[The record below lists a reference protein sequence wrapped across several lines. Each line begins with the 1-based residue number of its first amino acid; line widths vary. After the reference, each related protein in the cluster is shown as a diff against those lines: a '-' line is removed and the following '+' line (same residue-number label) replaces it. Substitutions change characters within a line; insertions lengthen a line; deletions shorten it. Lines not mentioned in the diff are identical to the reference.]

1 MRRAVGIRP
10 RQRIIEVRLPTDTDA
25 VLAVHIDGVP
35 QASGRD
41 FDVERGS
48 VRFRRP
54 VQLMGGV
61 TALGNVLT
69 AFCAGVY
76 PRGHEV
82 SVLVS
87 RAARPDVITA

>member
-1 MRRAVGIRP
+1 MRRAVCIRP
-10 RQRIIEVRLPTDTDA
+10 GRRVTEVRLPADTDA
-25 VLAVHIDGVP
+25 VLAVYVDGVP
-35 QASGRD
+35 QAPGRD

-54 VQLMGGV
+54 VQLMGDM
-61 TALGNVLT
+61 TALGNGLT

-87 RAARPDVITA
+87 RAGRPDVITA

>member
-1 MRRAVGIRP
+1 MRRHICTRP
-10 RQRIIEVRLPTDTDA
+10 GRRIDEVPLPPDADA
-25 VLAVHIDGVP
+25 VLGVYVDGVAQTP
-35 QASGRD
+35 GRD
-41 FDVERGS
+41 FDVDRGT

-54 VQLMGGV
+54 VRLVDGV
-61 TALGNVLT
+61 TPVGNVLT

-87 RAARPDVITA
+87 RAGRPDVITA

>member
-1 MRRAVGIRP
+1 MRRAICTRP
-10 RQRIIEVRLPTDTDA
+10 GQNVTEVRLPNDTDA
-25 VLAVHIDGVP
+25 VLAVYVDGVP
-35 QASGRD
+35 QSLGRD
-41 FDVERGS
+41 FDVETGL
-48 VRFRRP
+48 VRFHRP
-54 VQLMGGV
+54 VRLVDGV

-87 RAARPDVITA
+87 RAGRPDVITA

>member
-1 MRRAVGIRP
+1 MRRTICTRP
-10 RQRIIEVRLPTDTDA
+10 GRHVTSVPLPPDTDA
-25 VLAVHIDGVP
+25 VLAVYVDGV
-35 QASGRD
+35 SLTRGRD

-48 VRFRRP
+48 VRFRGP
-54 VQLMGGV
+54 VQLVDGV

-87 RAARPDVITA
+87 RAGRPDVITA